1 MPKVGRTFVAK
12 GGTEFTW
19 YPDDPKTNVEVTVP
33 DSSLGLG
40 TDTMTWAVEF
50 PGADLDEFI
59 AHILRRGV
67 DETCETLLFPSI
79 QSGGLQVEPAPVNPT
94 PKGAA

>member
-19 YPDDPKTNVEVTVP
+19 YPDDPKTTVELRLPSYGTP
-33 DSSLGLG
+33 GAPGGLG
-40 TDTMTWAVEF
+40 MIKI

-67 DETCETLLFPSI
+67 DDTCETLLFPS
-79 QSGGLQVEPAPVNPT
+79 LRAPT